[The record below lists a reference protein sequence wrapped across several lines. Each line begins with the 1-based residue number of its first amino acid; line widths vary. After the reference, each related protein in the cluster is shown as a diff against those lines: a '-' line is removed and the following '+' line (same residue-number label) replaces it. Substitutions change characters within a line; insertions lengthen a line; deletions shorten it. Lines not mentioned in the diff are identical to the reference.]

1 MPSASKKHSTRWNTA
16 AYGRLR
22 EARHRGTLRTATH
35 RAQLS
40 ATSVSAHRRQ
50 KQIVPLR
57 ARNQA
62 GRIALHALVQLTPAL
77 HHENTHRKVEYSHG
91 VRLADHDPDTNL
103 SNLRFAD
110 DILPIIGSRKH
121 TTTMLDDLTKTTTA
135 HGLQL
140 HTTKKPKSSPQRHHS
155 AEEATRWQF
164 KE

>member
-1 MPSASKKHSTRWNTA
+1 MD
-16 AYGRLR
+16 GFR

-91 VRLADHDPDTNL
+91 VRLADHDPTRTSPTSDL
-103 SNLRFAD
+103 Q
-110 DILPIIGSRKH
+110 
-121 TTTMLDDLTKTTTA
+121 TTFFPSSA
-135 HGLQL
+135 HGSTQPPCWTTLPKL
-140 HTTKKPKSSPQRHHS
+140 RRHTACNFTPQKKPKSSPQRHHS